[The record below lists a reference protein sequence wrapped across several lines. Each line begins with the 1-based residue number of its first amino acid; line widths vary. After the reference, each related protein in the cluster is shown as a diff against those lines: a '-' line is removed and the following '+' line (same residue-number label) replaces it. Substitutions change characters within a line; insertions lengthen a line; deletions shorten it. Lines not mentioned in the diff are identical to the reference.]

1 MEGNSD
7 SSYLALNQYFRIIL
21 TIRNV
26 LISVLW
32 KVIIR
37 PSHQQHLIFVFYS
50 QQRLI
55 TVNIISLLYLWS
67 EEWKPPNIR
76 IWVSWK
82 RVAECRHR
90 AIGDGS
96 LNFIFCHSIPT
107 LLTVVL
113 SLNWCSEFDAI
124 APLELS
130 SESTKPQ
137 YASPP
142 KRKAFDP
149 ITVRVCP
156 DRGLGLFD
164 SSLSFTRVLWQIQ
177 SQVDIAVAK
186 SKHCSLVVLISR
198 RTAQG
203 IYQVSFCKKWRL

>member
-1 MEGNSD
+1 M
-7 SSYLALNQYFRIIL
+7 SYSIRWLVLGE
-21 TIRNV
+21 TIKR
-26 LISVLW
+26 
-32 KVIIR
+32 
-37 PSHQQHLIFVFYS
+37 
-50 QQRLI
+50 
-55 TVNIISLLYLWS
+55 LYLWS

-76 IWVSWK
+76 IWESWK
-82 RVAECRHR
+82 RVAEWRHR

-107 LLTVVL
+107 LLVMVL
-113 SLNWCSEFDAI
+113 NLNWCSEFDAI

-177 SQVDIAVAK
+177 SQVDIAVVK
-186 SKHCSLVVLISR
+186 SKLSSLVVLISR